1 MTDDDR
7 QRAAETPAEG
17 ESASA
22 AAPASTEP
30 VNETP
35 EPAPAGTPAEPVA
48 GGPTDQT
55 TPSEAGATTGG
66 LAGGTVVVGKKHSNW
81 LADLKAIFW
90 LLLAVLVFHS
100 CVAKPFYI
108 PSESMMPGLL
118 KGDRL
123 VVSKYPYGWSW
134 VSPSFHI
141 FPQWQGRIWGAMPRR
156 GDIVI
161 ATPPDSSSDYIK
173 RVIGLPGDTVQLIDG
188 EVWLNGQRLRREAR
202 PDAMIPIDDNIPCR
216 DSAYV
221 RRVEQ
226 NGHWYCRMRVFREYI
241 PDGDALRAYDT
252 IDSEDGSGADDFAPY
267 VVQPNHVF
275 LMGDNRDDSADSRF
289 PAGPPS
295 NGLGGAVP
303 WENIG
308 GRAEFI
314 TFSLDGS
321 SSYWNPVSWFTA
333 LRGGRAGTSLHPE
346 TVPANQGAPR
356 R

>member
-7 QRAAETPAEG
+7 ERAAETPAEAVAG
-17 ESASA
+17 DAS
-22 AAPASTEP
+22 PG
-30 VNETP
+30 
-35 EPAPAGTPAEPVA
+35 PAPADAEPLAPVA
-48 GGPTDQT
+48 PV
-55 TPSEAGATTGG
+55 A
-66 LAGGTVVVGKKHSNW
+66 VKKRSNW
-81 LADLKAIFW
+81 FADLKAIFW

-141 FPQWQGRIWGAMPRR
+141 FPRWQGRIWGALPRR
-156 GDIVI
+156 GDVVI

-173 RVIGLPGDTVQLIDG
+173 RVIGLPGDTIQLIDG

-202 PDAMIPIDDNIPCR
+202 PDAMIPIDDNIACR
-216 DSAYV
+216 ESAFV
-221 RRVEQ
+221 HRVQQ
-226 NGHWYCRMRVFREYI
+226 NGQWFCRMRVFREYI
-241 PDGDALRAYDT
+241 PDGNQLRAYDT
-252 IDSEDGSGADDFAPY
+252 IDSIDGSEADDYPLH
-267 VVQPNHVF
+267 VVPPNSVF

-289 PAGPPS
+289 DAGPPS

-321 SSYWNPVSWFTA
+321 SSYWNPVSWFSA
-333 LRGGRAGTSLHPE
+333 LRGGRAFTSLHPQSV
-346 TVPANQGAPR
+346 TANQGAPR
-356 R
+356 P